1 MCRLAAIAV
10 LVLPALLLPALAQTQ
25 SQAQTQ
31 TQTRQATLE
40 LLSPREDRPSTAREF
55 VNVLGRTVP
64 GDTVRVAGEMVTVFA
79 TGVFARDRVPLEL
92 GLNRITIE
100 AVAAGGNMT
109 SRVLEIERVA
119 PPPAVAAAPVVA
131 EAELPL
137 SPAEIVEVT
146 GPDVAELL
154 HGVHDVRLGGPFIA
168 EAATGTRL
176 LATARRGDLLRVL
189 LAPGFSAWL
198 PRPAVQQLVSGSMP
212 LRPPFTHFSIS
223 GNAEGDVVTI
233 PLAAPLAYAVRALPG
248 ALEIDLF
255 GTHLAATWISH
266 RASAKLVREATVE
279 ALGDERVRIRL
290 ALNGPR
296 DASTWAWGWRVEHV
310 AGAMRLTLR
319 APPVIAATG
328 SPLNGLHVA
337 LEAGHGSAENTGAIG
352 ATGTPEKD
360 INRWTTDALAAELRA
375 AGAAVTMVR
384 EGDENPPQRE
394 RARRVLASPAQLF
407 VSVHA
412 NSADTTNGFLRVS
425 GTSHFYKSSHSRD
438 LAAAVHQQMLALTG
452 LPDFGLVGNFNY
464 APLRLVTAMPAI
476 LVEQAFVSHPG
487 DEAKLLDPAF
497 RALMARAVR
506 QGIEVFLRAMK

>member
-1 MCRLAAIAV
+1 MCRLAAFALFV
-10 LVLPALLLPALAQTQ
+10 LLTVLPPA
-25 SQAQTQ
+25 QAQ
-31 TQTRQATLE
+31 QATLE
-40 LLSPREDRPSTAREF
+40 LLSPREDRPTTSRDF
-55 VNVLGRTVP
+55 VNVLGRTTP
-64 GDTVRVAGEMVTVFA
+64 GYTVRVAGETVTVFA
-79 TGVFARDRVPLEL
+79 TGVFARDRVPLAL

-100 AVAAGGNMT
+100 AVAAGGSVT
-109 SRVLEIERVA
+109 SRVLEVERLTPQPPVTA
-119 PPPAVAAAPVVA
+119 LPPALPDA
-131 EAELPL
+131 EVPL
-137 SPAEIVEVT
+137 SPGEVVEVI

-154 HGVHDVRLGGPFIA
+154 HGVHEVRLGGPFIA
-168 EAATGTRL
+168 EAAAGTRL

-198 PRPAVQQLVSGSMP
+198 PRQAVQPQTNGSVPMR
-212 LRPPFTHFSIS
+212 LPFTHFSIS
-223 GNAEGDVVTI
+223 GNAEGDVVNI
-233 PLAAPLAYAVRALPG
+233 PLATPLAYAVRALPG

-266 RASAKLVREATVE
+266 RASARLVREATVE

-290 ALNGPR
+290 ALNGARGAAAPA
-296 DASTWAWGWRVEHV
+296 ASSNWVWGWRVEQV
-310 AGAMRLTLR
+310 TGAMRLIVR
-319 APPVIAATG
+319 APPVIANTG

-375 AGAAVTMVR
+375 VGATVTMAR
-384 EGDENPPQRE
+384 EGDDNPAQRE

-425 GTSHFYKSSHSRD
+425 GTSHYFKSSHSRD
-438 LAAAVHQQMLALTG
+438 LAAAVHKQMLALTG
-452 LPDFGLVGNFNY
+452 LEDFGVVGNFNY
-464 APLRLVTAMPAI
+464 APVRLVTSMPSI

-506 QGIEVFLRAMK
+506 QGIEDFLRSTR

>member
-1 MCRLAAIAV
+1 MCRLAAIAL
-10 LVLPALLLPALAQTQ
+10 LVLLTVLPPA
-25 SQAQTQ
+25 QAQP
-31 TQTRQATLE
+31 ATLE

-55 VNVLGRTVP
+55 VNVLGRTTP
-64 GDTVRVAGEMVTVFA
+64 GYTVRVAGETVTVFS
-79 TGVFARDRVPLEL
+79 TGVFARDRVPLAL

-100 AVAAGGNMT
+100 AVAAGGSVT
-109 SRVLEIERVA
+109 SRVLEVERVVPT
-119 PPPAVAAAPVVA
+119 PPTAAPTPTVPDTEV
-131 EAELPL
+131 PL
-137 SPAEIVEVT
+137 SPAEVVEVT

-154 HGVHDVRLGGPFIA
+154 HGVHEVRLGGPFIA
-168 EAATGTRL
+168 EAAAGTRL

-198 PRPAVQQLVSGSMP
+198 PRQAVQPSGGNSVP
-212 LRPPFTHFSIS
+212 VRPPFTHFSIS
-223 GNAEGDVVTI
+223 GSAEGDVVNI
-233 PLAAPLAYAVRALPG
+233 PLATPLAYTVRALPG

-266 RASAKLVREATVE
+266 RSSAKLVREATVE

-296 DASTWAWGWRVEHV
+296 GSATWAWGWRVEQV
-310 AGAMRLTLR
+310 AGAMRLVVR
-319 APPVIAATG
+319 APPVVAATG

-337 LEAGHGSAENTGAIG
+337 LEAGHGSAENLGAIG

-375 AGAAVTMVR
+375 AGATVTMVR
-384 EGDENPPQRE
+384 EGDDNPPQRE

-407 VSVHA
+407 ISVHA
-412 NSADTTNGFLRVS
+412 NSADTSNGFLRVS
-425 GTSHFYKSSHSRD
+425 GTSHYFKHSNSRD
-438 LAAAVHQQMLALTG
+438 LAAAVHRQMLALTG
-452 LPDFGLVGNFNY
+452 LDDFGLVGNFNY
-464 APLRLVTAMPAI
+464 APVRLVTAMPSM

-506 QGIEVFLRAMK
+506 QGVEDFLRSMR